1 MKSPAAVFVWN
12 ENSQVV
18 KSLRH
23 MMMITHYRQKMYDVK
38 RVLMIRVVIVSVTHV
53 TDMVDGL
60 ESKKIHLE

>member
-18 KSLRH
+18 KSRH
-23 MMMITHYRQKMYDVK
+23 VMVITHYRQKMYDVK

-53 TDMVDGL
+53 TDMDHGL
-60 ESKKIHLE
+60 ESKKKFI